1 MIVRQLHFEFRQPA
15 PARAQ
20 PFGPLPPQE
29 IATVRAERKQW
40 AYLMVMASRGTA
52 ALFLA
57 SLDRLQFGVL
67 VGGFLASVNERVSLD
82 CFRRVYEYFLALN
95 VL

>member
-20 PFGPLPPQE
+20 PFGPSPPQE

-40 AYLMVMASRGTA
+40 AYLMVMG
-52 ALFLA
+52 
-57 SLDRLQFGVL
+57 
-67 VGGFLASVNERVSLD
+67 
-82 CFRRVYEYFLALN
+82 
-95 VL
+95 